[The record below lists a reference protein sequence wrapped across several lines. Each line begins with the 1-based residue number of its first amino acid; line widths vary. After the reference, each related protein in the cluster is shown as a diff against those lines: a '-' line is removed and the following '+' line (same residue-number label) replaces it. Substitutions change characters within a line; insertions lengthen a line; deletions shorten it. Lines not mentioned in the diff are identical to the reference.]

1 MRMAKRESVSR
12 SFFLE
17 QFTYSPTASRFDMV
31 NEPNAEAKANLR
43 NIIKKIA
50 QPIVDHFKKPLKINS
65 GYRSPQVN
73 VAVGGA
79 PKSQHVTGEAI
90 DIEIEGVS
98 NKVLADWIDK
108 NIVYDQLIL
117 EFYNPMEG
125 VNSGWVHVSLKR
137 DGVNRKTKLVAYK
150 DGKKTKYENVT
161 DFSKVK

>member
-1 MRMAKRESVSR
+1 MAKRELVSKN
-12 SFFLE
+12 FFLDE
-17 QFTYSPTASRFDMV
+17 FTYSPTAKSFKMN

-50 QPIVDHFKKPLKINS
+50 QPVRDNFKKPLKINS

-79 PKSQHVTGEAI
+79 SKSQHTTGEAI

-108 NIVYDQLIL
+108 NLEYDQLIL
-117 EFYNPMEG
+117 EFYNPMQG
-125 VNSGWVHVSLKR
+125 VNSGWVHVSLRKT
-137 DGVNRKTKLVAYK
+137 GKNRKNKLVAYK
-150 DGKKTKYENVT
+150 DGKATRYEMVT
-161 DFSKVK
+161 DFTKVK

>member
-1 MRMAKRESVSR
+1 MAKRESVSR
-12 SFFLE
+12 SFFLD
-17 QFTYSPTASRFDMV
+17 QFTYSPTAKRFNMS

-79 PKSQHVTGEAI
+79 SKSQHVTGEAI
-90 DIEIEGVS
+90 DIEIEGLS

-108 NIVYDQLIL
+108 NLEYDQLIL

-125 VNSGWVHVSLKR
+125 VNSGWVHVSLRRTAK
-137 DGVNRKTKLVAYK
+137 NRKSKLVAYK
-150 DGKKTKYENVT
+150 DGKATRYEAVADFKNV
-161 DFSKVK
+161 K